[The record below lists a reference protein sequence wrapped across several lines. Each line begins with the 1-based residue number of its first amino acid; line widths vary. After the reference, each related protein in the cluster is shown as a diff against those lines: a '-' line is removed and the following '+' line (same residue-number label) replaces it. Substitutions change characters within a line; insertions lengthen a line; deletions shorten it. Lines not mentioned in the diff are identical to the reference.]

1 MRVIRL
7 FYWCDMA
14 QTFPTGEPTSALN
27 FGSLVTNVAYKLGV
41 ASYGST
47 GTGVPA
53 LPTDP
58 YNLSICQTIVNDA
71 IRMLIADGG
80 GKWYWQDQEVQVD
93 SWPNIGPDST
103 GSTYVTSTAYNSTLN
118 LTTLTLTSPGTPPAN
133 STAYPTTYVPQ
144 FFQTMELRVI
154 WMNGVPSTGFPGWL
168 PSYSTTAGSTVGTP
182 LTIVNYLGPTQI
194 QVSGSYASTALSTLA
209 ASTHVP
215 FSMATLGDF
224 TLPNNFDGAY
234 TSEITWIAG
243 TNRAV
248 YLDWVD
254 ESSIRQQRQLYA
266 MQFGIPTMASVRPI
280 PLPSIAQIAV
290 TPQRPR
296 WELNFW
302 VAPSEYLSVNFAYML
317 SFNSL
322 VNSTDLPPTP
332 ISFDEVLLAAVR
344 AQTERYQ
351 MDSIDGHDWA
361 YYRTIALPNA
371 VKLNTMTAPK
381 KLGVMRSGSA
391 KWGPNGL
398 ISWRRQWYLRPNV
411 TSFP

>member
-1 MRVIRL
+1 MSVT
-7 FYWCDMA
+7 Y
-14 QTFPTGEPTSALN
+14 PTGEPTSALN

-47 GTGVPA
+47 GTGAPA

-71 IRMLIADGG
+71 LRMLIADGS
-80 GKWYWQDQEVQVD
+80 GKWYWQNQTVQVD

-103 GSTYVTSTAYNSTLN
+103 GSTYVTSTAYDPVNN
-118 LTTLTLTSPGTPPAN
+118 WTTLTLTSPGTPPSN
-133 STAYPTTYVPQ
+133 STSFPTTYVPQ
-144 FFQTMELRVI
+144 FFQSMELRVI
-154 WMNGVPSTGFPGWL
+154 WMNGVPSTGFLGPTSNQFVGFN
-168 PSYSTTAGSTVGTP
+168 STVGVP

-194 QVSGSYASTALSTLA
+194 QVYGSYASTALSTLSH
-209 ASTHVP
+209 STHIP

-266 MQFGIPTMASVRPI
+266 QQFGIPTMASVRPI
-280 PLPSIAQIAV
+280 PQPSINQIAI

-302 VAPSEYLSVNFAYML
+302 VAPSEYLSVNFDYML
-317 SFNSL
+317 SFNNL

-361 YYRTIALPNA
+361 YYRNIALPNA
-371 VKLNTMTAPK
+371 QRLNTMAAPK
-381 KLGVMRSGSA
+381 KLGVLRSGSA